1 MGHMLTDGKAVDV
14 VAPAGQ
20 YDFGDLFRISLWTG
34 IALDTI
40 ATADTVRDLALEV
53 SERIWKVK
61 LPGALTP
68 AVGDLLY
75 WTAGT
80 GVKRGDTD
88 LSATVNGTPAC
99 KVLIAKNAAGYAAV
113 RVNPFAAVA

>member
-1 MGHMLTDGKAVDV
+1 MGHFLTDGKAIDV

-40 ATADTVRDLALEV
+40 ATADTVRDLSLEC

-61 LPGALTP
+61 LPAITP
-68 AVGDLLY
+68 AVGDFLY

-80 GVKRGDTD
+80 GTKRGDTD
-88 LSATVNGTPAC
+88 LSLTVNGAPAA

-113 RVNPFAAVA
+113 KVNPFAAVA